1 MRESEG
7 EIAMAGVKPFCT
19 RCRREIAVKPDAR
32 KHYVCPHCLTD
43 HVAMTSVKGCT
54 ILMRV
59 YPVHVFETSCRA
71 IELVE

>member
-1 MRESEG
+1 
-7 EIAMAGVKPFCT
+7 MADVKLFCT
-19 RCRREIAVKPDAR
+19 KCRREITKPDSH
-32 KHYVCPHCLTD
+32 KHYICSHCQTD

-59 YPVHVFETSCRA
+59 YPVHVVETSCRA